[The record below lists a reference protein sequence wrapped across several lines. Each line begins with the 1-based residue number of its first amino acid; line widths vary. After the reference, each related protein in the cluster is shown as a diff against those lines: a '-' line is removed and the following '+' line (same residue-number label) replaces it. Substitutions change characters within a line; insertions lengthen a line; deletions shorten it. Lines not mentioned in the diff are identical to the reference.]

1 MPGGRFWCSR
11 APHVFNGAVTIHTA
25 ISHLGG
31 VWIMSNQAVIIQ
43 GTIGPDGTLAVV
55 DKVPLPAGRVRVI
68 VEPLPE
74 SQERGRTLPE
84 ILEQV
89 RKDQAARGF
98 SGRSRAEIDA
108 ELAALAA
115 ED

>member
-1 MPGGRFWCSR
+1 
-11 APHVFNGAVTIHTA
+11 
-25 ISHLGG
+25 
-31 VWIMSNQAVIIQ
+31 MSNQAVIIQ

-115 ED
+115 EDEEEERRWREIHSHTQHPLPPETND